1 MIYLFLAP
9 GFEETEAVCPLDLM
23 RRGGLEVTTVAV
35 GTTDLLVTSTRGV
48 TVKADVLLKDLGPA
62 LPEGVV
68 LPGGMPGA
76 DNLNIPE
83 IHRILHAC
91 HSQGGLV
98 AAICAAP
105 YVLGLQG
112 LLEGKKAVCYPG
124 FEDRLK
130 GALLQSTPVAVDGN
144 IITAKGAGVAIEFGL
159 KIAEQF
165 AGKDEAD
172 KIYQSIQKA

>member
-144 IITAKGAGVAIEFGL
+144 IITAVGMGASIPFGL
-159 KIAEQF
+159 AIVAHFKGQEQADAIKNAIF
-165 AGKDEAD
+165 A
-172 KIYQSIQKA
+172 